1 MKLFVRHGRILV
13 LLAALS
19 ACSPLI
25 TVHGHEPDPDALA
38 TIEPGQTDQ
47 RDVQLALGS
56 PSTEG
61 VFRTNIWYYMSERTE
76 TVAFFEPELLER
88 KIIAIVFDENEVVED
103 VFTYTENDRREVEL
117 VSRVTPTAGNEFS
130 LIQQLFGNV
139 GRFGSAG
146 DLVGNPANR

>member
-19 ACSPLI
+19 ACAPI
-25 TVHGHEPDPDALA
+25 VNVRGQEPDPDALA
-38 TIEPGQTDQ
+38 AIEPGQTSR
-47 RDVQLALGS
+47 RDVQQALGS

-61 VFRTNIWYYMSERTE
+61 VFRTNVWYYMSERTE
-76 TVAFFEPELLER
+76 TVAFFEPELIER
-88 KIIAIVFDENEVVED
+88 KIIAIVFDDREVVED

-117 VSRVTPTAGNEFS
+117 VSRVTPTAGNELS

-139 GRFGSAG
+139 GRFAGSG
-146 DLVGNPANR
+146 GNPSQ

>member
-19 ACSPLI
+19 ACAPI
-25 TVHGHEPDPDALA
+25 VNVRGQEPDPDALA
-38 TIEPGQTDQ
+38 AIEPGETSR
-47 RDVQLALGS
+47 RDVQQTLGS

-76 TVAFFEPELLER
+76 TVAFFAPELLER
-88 KIIAIVFDENEVVED
+88 KIVAIVFNDRDVVED

-117 VSRVTPTAGNEFS
+117 VSRVTPTAGNELS
-130 LIQQLFGNV
+130 LIQQLFGNI
-139 GRFGSAG
+139 GRFAG
-146 DLVGNPANR
+146 TGGGP